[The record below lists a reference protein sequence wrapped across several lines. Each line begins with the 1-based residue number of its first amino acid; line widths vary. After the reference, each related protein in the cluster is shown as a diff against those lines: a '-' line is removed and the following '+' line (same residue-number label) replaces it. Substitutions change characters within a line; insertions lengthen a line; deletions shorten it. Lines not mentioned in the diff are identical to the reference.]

1 MHCILSSYILLA
13 TSYVMNKAILPLV
26 LVTTILCLFLTTT
39 QTSTAQQQQQYN
51 STFFDT
57 QNNAWSHFLPTCA
70 MANMLLTNISTIT
83 YCHDVMQHYQNTLCQ
98 NPAVY
103 THIDACKLGLIKNFM
118 VTYNHDGNLG
128 E

>member
-1 MHCILSSYILLA
+1 MGTYQEVDLYKGYLRKNMAYPASIILSI
-13 TSYVMNKAILPLV
+13 VAILS
-26 LVTTILCLFLTTT
+26 LF
-39 QTSTAQQQQQYN
+39 TSTTVIYAQQYN

-57 QNNAWSHFLPTCA
+57 QNNAWSRFLPTCA

-98 NPAVY
+98 NPDVY

>member
-1 MHCILSSYILLA
+1 MAYPASIILSIVVAA
-13 TSYVMNKAILPLV
+13 T
-26 LVTTILCLFLTTT
+26 LFF
-39 QTSTAQQQQQYN
+39 TSTVYAEQQQYN

-98 NPAVY
+98 NPDVY